1 MRLREGHSLGTVK
14 MSKKINPLDHA
25 GKPLHS
31 PAELIRKW
39 VCPGPHPKSLGELHL
54 DKEVP
59 TDKKFS
65 PCTAQN
71 LMLRATAR
79 KDPMATRHP
88 QGVQGRLERCVGV
101 FIVCF
106 TWCEGHILQGQSRL
120 EEMLKKLTAWRRFSI
135 LFCKVNRAR
144 ASKRLTSGTKFKGGQ
159 KT

>member
-1 MRLREGHSLGTVK
+1 M
-14 MSKKINPLDHA
+14 
-25 GKPLHS
+25 
-31 PAELIRKW
+31 
-39 VCPGPHPKSLGELHL
+39 
-54 DKEVP
+54 P

-88 QGVQGRLERCVGV
+88 QGVQGRLERCVGL

-144 ASKRLTSGTKFKGGQ
+144 ASKRLTSVTKFKGDQ